1 MGRLLGIGSG
11 LELLTYVIA
20 AHIAQRD
27 LVRVMDRARAGA
39 RIRGRGRGRV
49 GG

>member
-1 MGRLLGIGSG
+1 M
-11 LELLTYVIA
+11 ELLTYVIA